1 MKYGIYL
8 FNFQIIFL
16 LGTVFLPTGD
26 TYLVEFKKIY
36 KNYLIFAIIA
46 QMLCFIANV
55 IILFIFKEIMIC
67 ILFLDIILTVL
78 IKSSFSI
85 PAKNKYYKELKEMII
100 EERLETCAPNE
111 IRRYLLEKFERVYFI
126 KDIEKCLIKMG

>member
-1 MKYGIYL
+1 MEYICL
-8 FNFQIIFL
+8 IFQIIFL

-78 IKSSFSI
+78 IKLSFSI
-85 PAKNKYYKELKEMII
+85 LAKNKYYKELKEMII

-126 KDIEKCLIKMG
+126 KDIEKCLIIINN

>member
-1 MKYGIYL
+1 MEYICL
-8 FNFQIIFL
+8 IFQIIFL

-46 QMLCFIANV
+46 QMVCFIANV
-55 IILFIFKEIMIC
+55 IILFIFKEIMIY

-78 IKSSFSI
+78 IKSSFYI
-85 PAKNKYYKELKEMII
+85 LAKNKCYKELKEIII
-100 EERLETCAPNE
+100 EEQLETCAPNE
-111 IRRYLLEKFERVYFI
+111 IRKYLLEKFERVYFI
-126 KDIEKCLIKMG
+126 KDIEKCLINN

>member
-1 MKYGIYL
+1 MEYICL
-8 FNFQIIFL
+8 IFQIIFL

-46 QMLCFIANV
+46 QMLCFIANI
-55 IILFIFKEIMIC
+55 IILFIFKKIMIC
-67 ILFLDIILTVL
+67 ILFLYIILTVL

-85 PAKNKYYKELKEMII
+85 LSKNKYYKELKEMII
-100 EERLETCAPNE
+100 EERLESCAPNE
-111 IRRYLLEKFERVYFI
+111 IGRYLLEKFERVYFI
-126 KDIEKCLIKMG
+126 KDIEKSLIKMG

>member
-1 MKYGIYL
+1 MEYICL
-8 FNFQIIFL
+8 IFQIIFL

-46 QMLCFIANV
+46 QMLCFIAHLV
-55 IILFIFKEIMIC
+55 ILFIFKEIMIY

-85 PAKNKYYKELKEMII
+85 LAKNKYYKELKEMII
-100 EERLETCAPNE
+100 EEQLETCAPNE

-126 KDIEKCLIKMG
+126 KDIEKCLIMINN

>member
-1 MKYGIYL
+1 MEYICL
-8 FNFQIIFL
+8 IFQIIFL
-16 LGTVFLPTGD
+16 LGTVFLSTGD

-55 IILFIFKEIMIC
+55 IILFIFKEIMIY
-67 ILFLDIILTVL
+67 ILLLDIILTVL

-85 PAKNKYYKELKEMII
+85 LAKNKYYKELKEMII

-126 KDIEKCLIKMG
+126 KDIEKCLIIINN

>member
-1 MKYGIYL
+1 MEYICL
-8 FNFQIIFL
+8 IFQIIFL

-55 IILFIFKEIMIC
+55 IILFIFKEIMIY

-85 PAKNKYYKELKEMII
+85 LAKNKYYKELKEMII
-100 EERLETCAPNE
+100 EERLEACAPNE